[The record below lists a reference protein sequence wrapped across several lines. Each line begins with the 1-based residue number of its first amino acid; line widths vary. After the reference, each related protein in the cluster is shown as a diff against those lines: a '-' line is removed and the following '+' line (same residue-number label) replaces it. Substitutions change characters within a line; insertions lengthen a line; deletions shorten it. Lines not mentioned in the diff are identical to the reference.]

1 MYGLRSLLS
10 SQRDCPRTQYF
21 GFFALVVR
29 LVQQMKY
36 TVMYGAETL
45 LVPVPQATCVI
56 LYSR

>member
-21 GFFALVVR
+21 DFFALVVR
-29 LVQQMKY
+29 IVQQIKY
-36 TVMYGAETL
+36 TVVYGAETS
-45 LVPVPQATCVI
+45 LVPAPQATCVI